1 MGCVPYTSSRRAAYF
16 SFKAGVAMT
25 LQDVLHGIVPV
36 DETAKAAAQEKW
48 NGVGKPLGSLGE
60 LENMV
65 VRMAGVFGS
74 KDFDISS
81 KAVVIMCADNGVVEE
96 GVTQTGQEVTA
107 VVAGNMARRQ
117 SSVCKMARVAGARIY
132 PVDVGMAFAVEHPGI
147 AQRCISRLESRA
159 GFLAST
165 RDENIQLSEIYP
177 YFFRDLAQKVGDFKF
192 QDYDFL
198 KSLDFQFENKKV
210 LLGKPYLNNEFDF
223 LLAFTVDNIAL
234 VAGGNL
240 INFFNDSESLS
251 DEDIKKASNN
261 WMVYYLKYWLNKG
274 TPNEYKKDFLCE
286 ENPLK

>member
-1 MGCVPYTSSRRAAYF
+1 
-16 SFKAGVAMT
+16 
-25 LQDVLHGIVPV
+25 
-36 DETAKAAAQEKW
+36 
-48 NGVGKPLGSLGE
+48 
-60 LENMV
+60 
-65 VRMAGVFGS
+65 
-74 KDFDISS
+74 
-81 KAVVIMCADNGVVEE
+81 
-96 GVTQTGQEVTA
+96 
-107 VVAGNMARRQ
+107 
-117 SSVCKMARVAGARIY
+117 
-132 PVDVGMAFAVEHPGI
+132 
-147 AQRCISRLESRA
+147 
-159 GFLAST
+159 
-165 RDENIQLSEIYP
+165 
-177 YFFRDLAQKVGDFKF
+177 VGDFKF

-210 LLGKPYLNNEFDF
+210 LLGKPYINNEFDF

>member
-1 MGCVPYTSSRRAAYF
+1 MNHETMDIIEDVISQGIWDWLEFNSASDSLYFEFFNLKLSSNLILEPSSY
-16 SFKAGVAMT
+16 
-25 LQDVLHGIVPV
+25 D
-36 DETAKAAAQEKW
+36 
-48 NGVGKPLGSLGE
+48 GE
-60 LENMV
+60 LTI
-65 VRMAGVFGS
+65 RFGEGAYLAVYYND
-74 KDFDISS
+74 KDD
-81 KAVVIMCADNGVVEE
+81 
-96 GVTQTGQEVTA
+96 
-107 VVAGNMARRQ
+107 
-117 SSVCKMARVAGARIY
+117 
-132 PVDVGMAFAVEHPGI
+132 
-147 AQRCISRLESRA
+147 L
-159 GFLAST
+159 GFLNLDDEALEKVFN
-165 RDENIQLSEIYP
+165 ENIQLSEIYP
-177 YFFRDLAQKVGDFKF
+177 YFFRDFAQKVGDFKF

-210 LLGKPYLNNEFDF
+210 LLGKPYINNEFDF